1 MEKDDKQKEWLKSLL
16 SLSKEE
22 LETLSKSEIDIAK
35 SNLINLINSN
45 LDVLI
50 IKGAA
55 GTGKTK
61 TIEVL
66 NEIKDTYKINYKI
79 FTPTFAAAT
88 NIRSRNLG
96 EVQTIQWFFNKNLK
110 EQKQLLYG
118 VDILIFDEAS
128 MLTSGYLEDLINLRK
143 FLIEILNIYFWVTL
157 LKSDLMMVLKKAKS
171 TKVMHYLRLLLV
183 R

>member
-16 SLSKEE
+16 SLSNEE

-110 EQKQLLYG
+110 EQKQLLNS

-128 MLTSGYLEDLINLRK
+128 MLTSGYLQDLINLR
-143 FLIEILNIYFWVTL
+143 
-157 LKSDLMMVLKKAKS
+157 
-171 TKVMHYLRLLLV
+171 HQYLT
-183 R
+183 

>member
-1 MEKDDKQKEWLKSLL
+1 MEKEDKQKEWLKNLL
-16 SLSKEE
+16 SLSNEE
-22 LETLSKSEIDIAK
+22 LTKLSKSEIEIAK
-35 SNLINLINSN
+35 SNLINLIKSN

-61 TIEVL
+61 TIEIL

-96 EVQTIQWFFNKNLK
+96 GVQTIQWFFNKNLK
-110 EQKQLLYG
+110 EQKQLLNG
-118 VDILIFDEAS
+118 VEILIFDHENC
-128 MLTSGYLEDLINLRK
+128 LCN
-143 FLIEILNIYFWVTL
+143 
-157 LKSDLMMVLKKAKS
+157 
-171 TKVMHYLRLLLV
+171 
-183 R
+183 

>member
-16 SLSKEE
+16 SLSNEE
-22 LETLSKSEIDIAK
+22 LETLSKSEINIAK

-66 NEIKDTYKINYKI
+66 NEIKDTYVYKVDKI
-79 FTPTFAAAT
+79 F
-88 NIRSRNLG
+88 
-96 EVQTIQWFFNKNLK
+96 
-110 EQKQLLYG
+110 
-118 VDILIFDEAS
+118 
-128 MLTSGYLEDLINLRK
+128 
-143 FLIEILNIYFWVTL
+143 
-157 LKSDLMMVLKKAKS
+157 
-171 TKVMHYLRLLLV
+171 V
-183 R
+183 RAVH